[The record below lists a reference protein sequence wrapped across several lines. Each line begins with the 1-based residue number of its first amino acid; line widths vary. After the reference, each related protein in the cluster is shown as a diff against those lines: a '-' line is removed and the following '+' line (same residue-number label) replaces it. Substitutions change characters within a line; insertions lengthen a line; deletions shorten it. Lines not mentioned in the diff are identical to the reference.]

1 MDASSSDKKAGVG
14 NENAK
19 AFPPPPPPREMT
31 THHRRD
37 PSSTAIAADSLNA
50 SCFTFR
56 KARSKLT
63 REKASRAVPATKSFR
78 KIGSCE
84 DDRAVEE
91 RKVGMRECWRKID
104 AKFESVLR
112 EANLEAVSSSGIRFL
127 RSLFASFF
135 SFFVS
140 LSLCVCS
147 FVFADLSSLAYDAYT
162 YRRPDATVFED
173 PRLRRRDVSETPRR
187 GGFGNGVW
195 ER

>member
-1 MDASSSDKKAGVG
+1 MDA
-14 NENAK
+14 
-19 AFPPPPPPREMT
+19 FLPPPPPPREIMT
-31 THHRRD
+31 THHR
-37 PSSTAIAADSLNA
+37 STTFADSLNA

-112 EANLEAVSSSGIRFL
+112 EANLEAVSSGNSFL
-127 RSLFASFF
+127 CVGWRGRS
-135 SFFVS
+135 FVLC

-147 FVFADLSSLAYDAYT
+147 FVFADLFFLSSLSLTIRIHVIDA
-162 YRRPDATVFED
+162 DATVFED

>member
-1 MDASSSDKKAGVG
+1 MDASSSDAAAGVMMM
-14 NENAK
+14 NKNAG
-19 AFPPPPPPREMT
+19 AFPT
-31 THHRRD
+31 TF
-37 PSSTAIAADSLNA
+37 ADSLNA

-112 EANLEAVSSSGIRFL
+112 EANLEAVSGVFVFVRWL
-127 RSLFASFF
+127 ARSFF
-135 SFFVS
+135 RFMS
-140 LSLCVCS
+140 LSLCVFFCIC
-147 FVFADLSSLAYDAYT
+147 
-162 YRRPDATVFED
+162 
-173 PRLRRRDVSETPRR
+173 
-187 GGFGNGVW
+187 
-195 ER
+195 

>member
-1 MDASSSDKKAGVG
+1 MDA
-14 NENAK
+14 
-19 AFPPPPPPREMT
+19 FLPPPPPPREIMT
-31 THHRRD
+31 THHR
-37 PSSTAIAADSLNA
+37 STTFADSLNA

-112 EANLEAVSSSGIRFL
+112 EANLEAVSSGIRFCAL
-127 RSLFASFF
+127 AGAVVLSFY
-135 SFFVS
+135 VS
-140 LSLCVCS
+140 LSVCVLLYLLTYS
-147 FVFADLSSLAYDAYT
+147 FFLLSLTIRIHVIDA
-162 YRRPDATVFED
+162 DATVFED

>member
-1 MDASSSDKKAGVG
+1 MDA
-14 NENAK
+14 
-19 AFPPPPPPREMT
+19 FLPPPPPPREIMT
-31 THHRRD
+31 THHR
-37 PSSTAIAADSLNA
+37 STTFADSLNA

-112 EANLEAVSSSGIRFL
+112 EANLEAVSSGIFVFVRWL
-127 RSLFASFF
+127 ARSFF
-135 SFFVS
+135 RFMS
-140 LSLCVCS
+140 LSLCVFFCIC
-147 FVFADLSSLAYDAYT
+147 
-162 YRRPDATVFED
+162 
-173 PRLRRRDVSETPRR
+173 
-187 GGFGNGVW
+187 
-195 ER
+195 

>member
-1 MDASSSDKKAGVG
+1 MDFASSSDAAAGVMMTHK
-14 NENAK
+14 NAG
-19 AFPPPPPPREMT
+19 AFPT
-31 THHRRD
+31 TF
-37 PSSTAIAADSLNA
+37 ADSLNA

-112 EANLEAVSSSGIRFL
+112 EANLEAVSGGIRFC
-127 RSLFASFF
+127 A
-135 SFFVS
+135 
-140 LSLCVCS
+140 
-147 FVFADLSSLAYDAYT
+147 LAGA
-162 YRRPDATVFED
+162 VV
-173 PRLRRRDVSETPRR
+173 L
-187 GGFGNGVW
+187 
-195 ER
+195 

>member
-1 MDASSSDKKAGVG
+1 MDASSSDAAGVMMMH
-14 NENAK
+14 
-19 AFPPPPPPREMT
+19 RST
-31 THHRRD
+31 TF
-37 PSSTAIAADSLNA
+37 ADSLNA

-112 EANLEAVSSSGIRFL
+112 EANLEAVSGVFVFL
-127 RSLFASFF
+127 RWLAWSFF
-135 SFFVS
+135 RFMS
-140 LSLCVCS
+140 LSLCVFFCIC
-147 FVFADLSSLAYDAYT
+147 
-162 YRRPDATVFED
+162 
-173 PRLRRRDVSETPRR
+173 
-187 GGFGNGVW
+187 
-195 ER
+195 